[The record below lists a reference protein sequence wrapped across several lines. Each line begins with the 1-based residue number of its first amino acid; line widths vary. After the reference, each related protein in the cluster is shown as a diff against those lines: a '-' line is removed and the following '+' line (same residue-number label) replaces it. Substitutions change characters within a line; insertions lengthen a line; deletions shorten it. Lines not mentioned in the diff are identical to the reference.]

1 MEPGSPKISSD
12 QIITISIIEDN
23 RYVRTGWQAVLQN
36 VPNFEVVGIFDSC
49 EAAFVAEEIGIS
61 DVVIMDIGL
70 PGMSG
75 IEGVKI
81 IAEKYPDTAIIMCTV
96 YDDDEKI
103 FEALC
108 SGAIGY
114 LLKKIQP
121 QELIQAIQDAA
132 AGGSPMTPNI
142 ARKVIKSFQRATDTS
157 RRKEDQLTDREKEV
171 LHLLSQGKSYAA
183 IGKELFLSVDGV
195 RYHIR
200 HFYEKLQVHS
210 RAEAVAKGLRNHIIQ
225 PPR

>member
-1 MEPGSPKISSD
+1 MESGAPKTSSD

-36 VPNFEVVGIFDSC
+36 VPNFEVVGLFESC
-49 EAAFVAEEIGIS
+49 EAAFAAEEIGIS

-75 IEGVKI
+75 IEGVKVI
-81 IAEKYPDTAIIMCTV
+81 TEKYPDTAIIMCTV

-121 QELIQAIQDAA
+121 QELIHAIQDAA

-142 ARKVIKSFQRATDTS
+142 ARKVIKSFQGATDTS
-157 RRKEDQLTDREKEV
+157 RRKEEQLSEREKEI

-210 RAEAVAKGLRNHIIQ
+210 RAEAVAKGLQNHIIQ

>member
-1 MEPGSPKISSD
+1 MESGSPKTSPN
-12 QIITISIIEDN
+12 QIISISIIEDN

-36 VPNFEVVGIFDSC
+36 VPNFEVVGIFESC
-49 EAAFVAEEIGIS
+49 EAAFAAEEIGIS

-75 IEGVKI
+75 IEGARY
-81 IAEKYPDTAIIMCTV
+81 IAEKYPDTTIIMCTV

-142 ARKVIKSFQRATDTS
+142 ARKVIKSFQGATDTS
-157 RRKEDQLTDREKEV
+157 RRKEDQLTEREKEV

-210 RAEAVAKGLRNHIIQ
+210 RAEAVAKGLDEFLGLNLF
-225 PPR
+225 

>member
-1 MEPGSPKISSD
+1 MESGSPTTSLN
-12 QIITISIIEDN
+12 QIINISIIEDN

-36 VPNFEVVGIFDSC
+36 TPNFEVVGLFESC
-49 EAAFVAEEIGIS
+49 EAAFAVEEIGIS

-70 PGMSG
+70 PGISG
-75 IEGVKI
+75 IEGVKV

-142 ARKVIKSFQRATDTS
+142 ARKVIKSFQGTTDS
-157 RRKEDQLTDREKEV
+157 SPRKEDQLSEREKEV

>member
-1 MEPGSPKISSD
+1 MDSESPKTSSD

-36 VPNFEVVGIFDSC
+36 VPNFEVVGIFENC
-49 EAAFVAEEIGIS
+49 EVAFAAEEIGIS

-75 IEGVKI
+75 IEGAKH
-81 IAEKYPDTAIIMCTV
+81 IAEKYPDSAIIMCTV

-132 AGGSPMTPNI
+132 AGGSPMTPDI
-142 ARKVIKSFQRATDTS
+142 ARKVIKSFQSTNNTNS
-157 RRKEDQLTDREKEV
+157 QKEDQLSDREKEV

-200 HFYEKLQVHS
+200 HIYEKLQVHS
-210 RAEAVAKGLRNHIIQ
+210 RAEAVAKGLQSRIIQ

>member
-36 VPNFEVVGIFDSC
+36 VANFEVVGIFESC
-49 EAAFVAEEIGIS
+49 EAAFATEEIGIT

-75 IEGVKI
+75 IDGAKQ
-81 IAEKYPDTAIIMCTV
+81 IAEKYPNVAIIMCTV

-142 ARKVIKSFQRATDTS
+142 ARKVIKSFQVETDTS
-157 RRKEDQLTDREKEV
+157 RRNEDQLTEREKEV

-210 RAEAVAKGLRNHIIQ
+210 RAEAVAKGLQNRIIQ

>member
-1 MEPGSPKISSD
+1 MEPGSPKTSSD

-36 VPNFEVVGIFDSC
+36 VPNFEVVGIFESC
-49 EAAFVAEEIGIS
+49 EAAFGAQEIGIS

-75 IEGVKI
+75 IEGVKQ
-81 IAEKYPDTAIIMCTV
+81 IAEKYPDMAIIMCTV

-142 ARKVIKSFQRATDTS
+142 ARKVIKSFQGATDTS

-210 RAEAVAKGLRNHIIQ
+210 RAEAVAKGLQNRIIQ

>member
-1 MEPGSPKISSD
+1 MESGSPKTSPN

-36 VPNFEVVGIFDSC
+36 VPNFEVVGLFESC
-49 EAAFVAEEIGIS
+49 EAAFAVEEIGIS

-75 IEGVKI
+75 IEGVKV
-81 IAEKYPDTAIIMCTV
+81 IAEKYADTAIIMCTV

-121 QELIQAIQDAA
+121 QELIHAIQDAA
-132 AGGSPMTPNI
+132 AGGSPMTPNS
-142 ARKVIKSFQRATDTS
+142 ARKVITSFQGTTDTS
-157 RRKEDQLTDREKEV
+157 RRKEDQLSEREKEI

-210 RAEAVAKGLRNHIIQ
+210 RAEAVAKGLQNHIIQ